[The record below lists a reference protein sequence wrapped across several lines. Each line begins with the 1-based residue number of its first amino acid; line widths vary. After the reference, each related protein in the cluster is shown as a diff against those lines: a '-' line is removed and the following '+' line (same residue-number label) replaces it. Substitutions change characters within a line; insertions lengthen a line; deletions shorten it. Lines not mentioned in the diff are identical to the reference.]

1 MNLFLTLEGPE
12 GSGKTTQIALLQ
24 QWLESEGRAV
34 FCTREP
40 GGTPIGEQIRRVL
53 HDVSNAA
60 MCPATEALLYSAA
73 RAQLVHQV
81 IRPALARGEIVISDR
96 FAESTFA
103 YQGYGRGLSL
113 DILSVVTA
121 FATGGLRPDLV
132 VYLDIDVAIG
142 LERKLRDRREGRGEW
157 NRMDQLAEAFYRR
170 VRKGYLHMA
179 QEEPDR
185 WLVVD
190 ATESI
195 EAIHA
200 RIRRRV
206 QTMLNS

>member
-1 MNLFLTLEGPE
+1 MSLFLTLEGPE

-24 QWLESEGRAV
+24 RWLESEGHV
-34 FCTREP
+34 VLCTREP
-40 GGTPIGEQIRRVL
+40 GGTPIGEQIRQVL
-53 HDVSNAA
+53 HDVGNAA
-60 MCPATEALLYSAA
+60 MCPTTEALLYSAA

-103 YQGYGRGLSL
+103 YQGYGRGLAL
-113 DILSVVTA
+113 DTLATVTA

-132 VYLDIDVAIG
+132 IYLDLDVTVG

-157 NRMDQLAEAFYRR
+157 NRMDQLAETFYRR
-170 VRKGYLHMA
+170 VREGYLRMA
-179 QEEPDR
+179 QGEPDR

-190 ATESI
+190 ATQSI
-195 EAIHA
+195 ADIHA
-200 RIRRRV
+200 HIRRRV
-206 QTMLNS
+206 RSMLDS